1 MWFQLK
7 TDAIMSAKYV
17 MQEVKDLNNE
27 GRTLLY
33 PRMELQEVCGLDELA
48 RQVAAG
54 TTFGV
59 GEVTGVISLVAR
71 WMAVMMGQGRPV
83 KLDGVG
89 TFTPALGLK
98 KGREREEPDGSGA
111 RRNAAS
117 IEVSGV
123 HFRVDKELVRE
134 LRRNC
139 RLERSPEQ
147 RRLCR
152 PTYSPQ
158 ERLALAQAYLRRHP
172 VMRVADYAALT
183 GLSRTTAGQELRRW
197 VQTEGSGIGAQGMA
211 SHRVY
216 VLTP

>member
-1 MWFQLK
+1 
-7 TDAIMSAKYV
+7 MSAKYV

-59 GEVTGVISLVAR
+59 GEVKGVISLVSR

-98 KGREREEPDGSGA
+98 KGREREEADGSGT

-123 HFRVDKELVRE
+123 RFRADKELVRE
-134 LRRNC
+134 VGRCC
-139 RLERSPEQ
+139 RLERSPRQ
-147 RRLCR
+147 SRLCR
-152 PTYSPQ
+152 SRYTPE
-158 ERLALAQAYLRRHP
+158 ERLALALRFLEECP

-183 GLSRTTAGQELRRW
+183 GLSRTTAGAELRRW
-197 VQTEGSGIGAQGMA
+197 AATEGTGIGARGMRT
-211 SHRVY
+211 HRVY
-216 VLTP
+216 VRKEESA

>member
-1 MWFQLK
+1 
-7 TDAIMSAKYV
+7 MSAKYV
-17 MQEVKDLNNE
+17 MQEVVDLHNE
-27 GRTLLY
+27 GCTLLY

-48 RQVAAG
+48 RRVAAG

-59 GEVTGVISLVAR
+59 GEVTGVISQVAR

-134 LRRNC
+134 LRRSC

-147 RRLCR
+147 RRLSR
-152 PTYSPQ
+152 PTCSPE

-197 VQTEGSGIGAQGMA
+197 AQAEGSGIGAQGMA